1 MFNSSYGSGSR
12 AFSLLVVLM
21 GAGLAGCPASS
32 SRPDFGPNA
41 AVPSRPVPS
50 PETVPTTDAPTQ
62 PTAPT
67 QAQPTADDP
76 AKPVSPPGNSPT
88 NTAATPTAAAQGDSL
103 TLGVWNMEWLSET
116 ENAGNA
122 PRSASDYARLASY
135 LPTIDADVMVL
146 QEVESLVAV
155 RRVFAEPEWNA
166 HIADQPSN
174 QRVAVVWRDGIQL
187 QVLPDY
193 EALNTSRLREGVD
206 FEVTLPGE
214 SAPTVRV
221 LGVHLKSGCFS
232 DDYRTAGSD
241 ACVKLATQ
249 VPLLEAWID
258 ARATEGVPYM
268 VVGDFNRR
276 LQAADP
282 FWLELDDQQPAGAD
296 LEMTYGAARPLCW
309 NSRYD
314 QFVDHLVLGGPAIPL
329 FVADSFR
336 EFVYPAADD
345 AFRERLSDHCPL
357 LIDLATP

>member
-1 MFNSSYGSGSR
+1 MFNSSPGPGFR
-12 AFSLLVVLM
+12 ALSLLLVLL
-21 GAGLAGCPASS
+21 GAGLAACPTSS
-32 SRPDFGPNA
+32 SRPDFGPTA
-41 AVPSRPVPS
+41 AVPSRPS
-50 PETVPTTDAPTQ
+50 SSAPETVPTTDRPSTLASRS
-62 PTAPT
+62 
-67 QAQPTADDP
+67 QAQP
-76 AKPVSPPGNSPT
+76 PT
-88 NTAATPTAAAQGDSL
+88 GAAIPTAASQGDSL
-103 TLGVWNMEWLSET
+103 TMGIWNMEWLSET
-116 ENAGNA
+116 ENAGHSR
-122 PRSASDYARLASY
+122 RSAADYARLASY
-135 LPTIDADVMVL
+135 LPTIDADVVVL
-146 QEVESLVAV
+146 QEVESLAAV

-249 VPLLEAWID
+249 VPLLEAWVD

-276 LQAADP
+276 LHATDP

-309 NSRYD
+309 DSRYD
-314 QFVDHLVLGGPAIPL
+314 QYVDHLVLGGPAIPL

-345 AFRERLSDHCPL
+345 AFRDQLSDHCPL